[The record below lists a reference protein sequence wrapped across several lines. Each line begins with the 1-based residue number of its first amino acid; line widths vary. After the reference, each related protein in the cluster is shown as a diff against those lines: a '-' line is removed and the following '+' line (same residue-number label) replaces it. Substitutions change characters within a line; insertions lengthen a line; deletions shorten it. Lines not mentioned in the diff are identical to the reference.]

1 MTYGAIAEELALPS
15 DDAARMRHKRAI
27 KRLITRLG
35 GFRAF
40 LDKDEAQ
47 EVGQDEPSKDEDSK
61 QGQETD

>member
-1 MTYGAIAEELALPS
+1 
-15 DDAARMRHKRAI
+15 MRHKRAI

-40 LDKDEAQ
+40 LDKD
-47 EVGQDEPSKDEDSK
+47 GQDEPNKDKDGK